1 MADQQP
7 GHPRK
12 VRTSV
17 KGPLMFSAFWAVVA
31 FLAVVIFASGG
42 SARAP
47 RFDLAFTAAG
57 IAFIVTLVIAAMLS
71 IADARFQPE
80 LMRRAKEAGKL
91 PKNFQIPAYAREN
104 TPRRIAR
111 ALKPF
116 RERGLLPP
124 FPFGTDFDI
133 VEQRL
138 VPALQALKDAAEGQ
152 PLRLLALLLG
162 GLVGKGDTAALAR
175 LALDQ
180 PKNFADRLYGIL
192 VSGALRRTRS

>member
-71 IADARFQPE
+71 
-80 LMRRAKEAGKL
+80 MSHKE
-91 PKNFQIPAYAREN
+91 N
-104 TPRRIAR
+104 
-111 ALKPF
+111 
-116 RERGLLPP
+116 
-124 FPFGTDFDI
+124 
-133 VEQRL
+133 
-138 VPALQALKDAAEGQ
+138 AEH
-152 PLRLLALLLG
+152 L
-162 GLVGKGDTAALAR
+162 GKGSGVNLSSA
-175 LALDQ
+175 
-180 PKNFADRLYGIL
+180 PKPSHGFGGPGLQDPASAPDDLENPGDR
-192 VSGALRRTRS
+192 

>member
-71 IADARFQPE
+71 
-80 LMRRAKEAGKL
+80 MSHKE
-91 PKNFQIPAYAREN
+91 N
-104 TPRRIAR
+104 
-111 ALKPF
+111 
-116 RERGLLPP
+116 
-124 FPFGTDFDI
+124 
-133 VEQRL
+133 
-138 VPALQALKDAAEGQ
+138 AEH
-152 PLRLLALLLG
+152 L
-162 GLVGKGDTAALAR
+162 GKGSGVNLSSAPKPSHGFGGPGLQDPASAPD
-175 LALDQ
+175 DQ
-180 PKNFADRLYGIL
+180 ENPGDR
-192 VSGALRRTRS
+192 